1 MRSLFAIS
9 LVFALAAGC
18 SAKDDIEQEID
29 CHSICDRYS
38 ECFDADYDV
47 SACQDSCEDSVDADP
62 SYMDK
67 VDACEN
73 CIDDRSCTNAT
84 FACATECA
92 GIVP

>member
-9 LVFALAAGC
+9 VVFALAVGC
-18 SAKDDIEQEID
+18 SAKDEIEQEID

-47 SACQDSCEDSVDADP
+47 SACQDRCEDNVDQDP

-67 VDACEN
+67 VDACDN

-84 FACATECA
+84 FACITECA

>member
-1 MRSLFAIS
+1 MRSLFAIGV
-9 LVFALAAGC
+9 VFALAVGC
-18 SAKDDIEQEID
+18 SAKDEIEQEID
-29 CHSICDRYS
+29 CHSICQRYS
-38 ECFDADYDV
+38 DCFSADYDV
-47 SACQDSCEDSVDADP
+47 SACQDSCEDNVDQDP

-84 FACATECA
+84 FVCADECV